1 VASWKVLLFPEE
13 VRELGGTTNTNAAAL
28 RALGG
33 AAEFLHLEMARDV
46 RRDLVRQPALRARM
60 GECLIGGG
68 R

>member
-1 VASWKVLLFPEE
+1 
-13 VRELGGTTNTNAAAL
+13 
-28 RALGG
+28 
-33 AAEFLHLEMARDV
+33 LEMARDV